1 LPGRGYSRRWGVE
14 LSLRARHFQF
24 RAIPQVQFGW
34 PEPQV
39 ILDQFQTDPDLLWVT
54 RDYHE
59 RLARAYRAS
68 VVFMGGDTDLDISEL
83 DVSNAYATDDVSLIL
98 ELQSTTGQ
106 VQYATRLE
114 LEADIQR
121 ALFVRIPG
129 TIRASLLHATIS
141 GPPHRANVWLD
152 DVRVLGQT
160 PALAAYIRNRLT
172 FPGH

>member
-1 LPGRGYSRRWGVE
+1 VGSLAVRCASRCRDSIKRSPLCSV
-14 LSLRARHFQF
+14 LS
-24 RAIPQVQFGW
+24 
-34 PEPQV
+34 
-39 ILDQFQTDPDLLWVT
+39 D
-54 RDYHE
+54 RD
-59 RLARAYRAS
+59 
-68 VVFMGGDTDLDISEL
+68 FGDTDLDISEL

-114 LEADIQR
+114 FEADIRR

-160 PALAAYIRNRLT
+160 PALAAYIKNRLT